1 MFIYSKSKGLVISS
15 SEQNIDDLMFTLME
29 EVDNRNNS
37 IMDEIETLE
46 REEEFLF
53 KLNRL

>member
-1 MFIYSKSKGLVISS
+1 MFIYSKNRGLVISS
-15 SEQNIDDLMFTLME
+15 SDPNIDDLMFTLME